1 MNGLIMIQSHVR
13 MRQNRTESRSN
24 FLSQVSRHPQGK
36 ILCCLGLG
44 RESIFKVQVRKQL
57 HATTCHRTV
66 HAFNKPFKGQGDPC
80 KKPVAPKNFHHVD
93 CWLPTFHLFCV
104 INHNTVLNVGGGCC
118 HYCYRFS
125 ARLIIWTRGF
135 TARIIQWKL
144 LGVSSRG
151 LLPHRLLCMI
161 CPTWELSEMFHLR
174 RFHHFLLSWN
184 GNFLLGLG
192 GFWFVFCL
200 CLVVVLFMV
209 AVSCLSFHS
218 ALSHCSGCC
227 NK

>member
-1 MNGLIMIQSHVR
+1 MNGLIMTQSHVR

-161 CPTWELSEMFHLR
+161 CPPFFRNATSGLVR
-174 RFHHFLLSWN
+174 RSLVMSSSLIGKHVGPLDGSHAWFARQRHHKCWAK
-184 GNFLLGLG
+184 
-192 GFWFVFCL
+192 VR
-200 CLVVVLFMV
+200 
-209 AVSCLSFHS
+209 
-218 ALSHCSGCC
+218 
-227 NK
+227 